1 MTPTADTAQHP
12 EVSEISD
19 LTEGLLSPSRTA
31 EVQQHLAQCD
41 LCSEV
46 RDSLEEIRGLLGTM
60 PDPEPMPEDI
70 AARIDAALAAEA
82 HPTPSTEDEPV
93 VVSRET
99 TTGEGAPSSRTA
111 TGSAPETG
119 SATAPDRPAGR
130 SSAATGPGR
139 RPARRRRRT
148 VVLGT
153 AFGAAV
159 IGMSVFFLQSLSPS
173 GDASKSVTD
182 GGVSAADSS
191 APAYAD
197 GTLEAQVRDLLGDE
211 TSQQSPG
218 VKKVPPEAD
227 TKSSSEALTPEAEPS
242 RSPMK
247 APVVAVPPV
256 CRRPPAAPRRPS
268 PSTRGRT
275 GERTPISSS
284 FRTRATPHAFRP
296 MSWPPPAWT
305 PPRSL
310 PVNCC
315 SHAPTTAPEGRP
327 RPPRRV
333 RECISR
339 RIRWV
344 GCESLTDPV
353 GS

>member
-19 LTEGLLSPSRTA
+19 LTEGLLAPSRTA
-31 EVQQHLAQCD
+31 EVQQHLAECD
-41 LCSEV
+41 LCAEV

-60 PDPEPMPEDI
+60 PDAEPMPEDI

-82 HPTPSTEDEPV
+82 RPTPSTENEPV

-99 TTGEGAPSSRTA
+99 TTAEGATTDRTA
-111 TGSAPETG
+111 TGSASVAG
-119 SATAPDRPAGR
+119 SAPAPDRPAGR

-139 RPARRRRRT
+139 RPTRRRRT

-159 IGMSVFFLQSLSPS
+159 IGMSVFFLQSLAPS
-173 GDASKSVTD
+173 GDASTSDTD
-182 GGVSAADSS
+182 SGVSAADSS

-197 GTLEAQVRDLLGDE
+197 GTLEAQVRDLIGDE
-211 TSQQSPG
+211 ASQKSPG

-247 APVVAVPPV
+247 APVVAVPSCV
-256 CRRPPAAPRRPS
+256 QKA
-268 PSTRGRT
+268 TGRT
-275 GERTPISSS
+275 TPALALDEGTYRGTDAYLVVLPHTSDSSRVQAYVVAS
-284 FRTRATPHAFRP
+284 
-296 MSWPPPAWT
+296 SC
-305 PPRSL
+305 
-310 PVNCC
+310 VD
-315 SHAPTTAPEGRP
+315 TAPESPGQLLLARSYNRP
-327 RPPRRV
+327 
-333 RECISR
+333 
-339 RIRWV
+339 
-344 GCESLTDPV
+344 
-353 GS
+353 

>member
-1 MTPTADTAQHP
+1 MTPTPDLAQHP

-19 LTEGLLSPSRTA
+19 LTEGLLTPSRTE
-31 EVQQHLAQCD
+31 EVQQHLAECD
-41 LCSEV
+41 LCAEV

-82 HPTPSTEDEPV
+82 LSTPSTENEPV

-99 TTGEGAPSSRTA
+99 TTAEGATTNRTA
-111 TGSAPETG
+111 AGSASVTGST
-119 SATAPDRPAGR
+119 TAPDRPAGR

-139 RPARRRRRT
+139 RPTRRRRRT

-159 IGMSVFFLQSLSPS
+159 IGMSVFFLQSLAPS
-173 GDASKSVTD
+173 GDAAKSVTD

-211 TSQQSPG
+211 ASQKSPG

-247 APVVAVPPV
+247 APVVAVPPCV
-256 CRRPPAAPRRPS
+256 QKA
-268 PSTRGRT
+268 TGRT
-275 GERTPISSS
+275 TPALALDEGTYRGTDAYLVVLPHTSDSSRVQAYVVAS
-284 FRTRATPHAFRP
+284 
-296 MSWPPPAWT
+296 SC
-305 PPRSL
+305 
-310 PVNCC
+310 VD
-315 SHAPTTAPEGRP
+315 TAPESSGQLLLTRSYNRP
-327 RPPRRV
+327 
-333 RECISR
+333 
-339 RIRWV
+339 
-344 GCESLTDPV
+344 
-353 GS
+353 

>member
-1 MTPTADTAQHP
+1 MTPTPDLAQHP

-19 LTEGLLSPSRTA
+19 LTEGLLTPSRTA
-31 EVQQHLAQCD
+31 EVQQHLAECD
-41 LCSEV
+41 LCAEV
-46 RDSLEEIRGLLGTM
+46 RDSLEEVRGLLGTM

-82 HPTPSTEDEPV
+82 LPTSSAENEPV

-99 TTGEGAPSSRTA
+99 TTAEGATTNRTA
-111 TGSAPETG
+111 TGSASVTG
-119 SATAPDRPAGR
+119 STTAPDRPAGR

-139 RPARRRRRT
+139 RPGRRRRRT

-159 IGMSVFFLQSLSPS
+159 IGMSVFFLQSLAPS
-173 GDASKSVTD
+173 GDAAKSVTD

-211 TSQQSPG
+211 ASQKSPG

-247 APVVAVPPV
+247 APVVAVPPCV
-256 CRRPPAAPRRPS
+256 QKA
-268 PSTRGRT
+268 TGRT
-275 GERTPISSS
+275 TPALALDEGTYRGTDAYLVVLPHTSDSSRVQAYVVAS
-284 FRTRATPHAFRP
+284 
-296 MSWPPPAWT
+296 SC
-305 PPRSL
+305 
-310 PVNCC
+310 VD
-315 SHAPTTAPEGRP
+315 TAPESSGQLLLTRSYNRP
-327 RPPRRV
+327 
-333 RECISR
+333 
-339 RIRWV
+339 
-344 GCESLTDPV
+344 
-353 GS
+353 

>member
-19 LTEGLLSPSRTA
+19 LTEGLLAPSRTA

-82 HPTPSTEDEPV
+82 RPTPSTENEPV

-99 TTGEGAPSSRTA
+99 TTSEGATSTRTA
-111 TGSAPETG
+111 TGSASVTG

-139 RPARRRRRT
+139 RPGRRRRRT

-182 GGVSAADSS
+182 SGVSAADSS

-211 TSQQSPG
+211 ASQKSPG

-247 APVVAVPPV
+247 APVVAVPPCV
-256 CRRPPAAPRRPS
+256 QKA
-268 PSTRGRT
+268 TGRT
-275 GERTPISSS
+275 TPALALDEGTYRGTDAYLVVLPHTSDSSRVQAYVVAS
-284 FRTRATPHAFRP
+284 
-296 MSWPPPAWT
+296 SC
-305 PPRSL
+305 
-310 PVNCC
+310 VN
-315 SHAPTTAPEGRP
+315 TAPESSGQLLLTRSYNRP
-327 RPPRRV
+327 
-333 RECISR
+333 
-339 RIRWV
+339 
-344 GCESLTDPV
+344 
-353 GS
+353 

>member
-19 LTEGLLSPSRTA
+19 LTEGVLAPSRTA
-31 EVQQHLAQCD
+31 EVQQHLAECD
-41 LCSEV
+41 LCAEV

-60 PDPEPMPEDI
+60 PDAEPMPEDI

-82 HPTPSTEDEPV
+82 RPAPSTENEPV

-99 TTGEGAPSSRTA
+99 TTAEGATTDRTA
-111 TGSAPETG
+111 TGSASVTG
-119 SATAPDRPAGR
+119 SASAPDRPAGR

-139 RPARRRRRT
+139 RPTRRRRT

-159 IGMSVFFLQSLSPS
+159 IGMSVFFLQSLAPS
-173 GDASKSVTD
+173 GDASTSDTD
-182 GGVSAADSS
+182 SGVSAADSS

-197 GTLEAQVRDLLGDE
+197 GTLEAQVRDLIGDE
-211 TSQQSPG
+211 ASQKSPG

-247 APVVAVPPV
+247 APVVAVPSCV
-256 CRRPPAAPRRPS
+256 QKA
-268 PSTRGRT
+268 TGRT
-275 GERTPISSS
+275 TPALALDEGTYRGTDAYLVVLPHTSDSSRVQAYVVAS
-284 FRTRATPHAFRP
+284 
-296 MSWPPPAWT
+296 SC
-305 PPRSL
+305 
-310 PVNCC
+310 VD
-315 SHAPTTAPEGRP
+315 TAPESPGQLLLARSYNRP
-327 RPPRRV
+327 
-333 RECISR
+333 
-339 RIRWV
+339 
-344 GCESLTDPV
+344 
-353 GS
+353 

>member
-1 MTPTADTAQHP
+1 MTPTPDLAQHP

-19 LTEGLLSPSRTA
+19 LTEGLLTPSRTA
-31 EVQQHLAQCD
+31 EVQQHLAECD
-41 LCSEV
+41 LCAEV

-82 HPTPSTEDEPV
+82 LSTPSTENEPV
-93 VVSRET
+93 VVSRQT
-99 TTGEGAPSSRTA
+99 TTAEGATTNRTA
-111 TGSAPETG
+111 TGSASATG
-119 SATAPDRPAGR
+119 STTAPDRPAGR

-139 RPARRRRRT
+139 RPTRRRRRT

-159 IGMSVFFLQSLSPS
+159 IGMSVFFLQSLAPS
-173 GDASKSVTD
+173 GDAAKSVTD

-211 TSQQSPG
+211 ASPKSPG

-247 APVVAVPPV
+247 APVVAVPPCV
-256 CRRPPAAPRRPS
+256 QKA
-268 PSTRGRT
+268 TGRT
-275 GERTPISSS
+275 TPALALDEGTYRGTDAYLVVLPHTSDSSRVQAYVVAS
-284 FRTRATPHAFRP
+284 
-296 MSWPPPAWT
+296 SC
-305 PPRSL
+305 
-310 PVNCC
+310 VD
-315 SHAPTTAPEGRP
+315 TAPESSGQLLLTRSYNRP
-327 RPPRRV
+327 
-333 RECISR
+333 
-339 RIRWV
+339 
-344 GCESLTDPV
+344 
-353 GS
+353 

>member
-1 MTPTADTAQHP
+1 MTPTPDLAQHP

-19 LTEGLLSPSRTA
+19 LTEGLLTPSRTA
-31 EVQQHLAQCD
+31 EVQQHLAECD
-41 LCSEV
+41 LCAEV
-46 RDSLEEIRGLLGTM
+46 RDSLDEVRGLLGTM

-82 HPTPSTEDEPV
+82 LRTPSTENEPV

-99 TTGEGAPSSRTA
+99 TTDDNAMPNRTA
-111 TGSAPETG
+111 TGSASVTG
-119 SATAPDRPAGR
+119 STAAPDRPAGR

-173 GDASKSVTD
+173 GDAAKSVTD

-197 GTLEAQVRDLLGDE
+197 GTLEAQVRDLLGDKA
-211 TSQQSPG
+211 SQQSPG
-218 VKKVPPEAD
+218 AKKVPPEAD

-242 RSPMK
+242 RSPMQ
-247 APVVAVPPV
+247 APVVAVPPCV
-256 CRRPPAAPRRPS
+256 QKA
-268 PSTRGRT
+268 TGRT
-275 GERTPISSS
+275 TPALALDEGTYRGTDAYLVVLPHTSDSSRVQAYVVAS
-284 FRTRATPHAFRP
+284 
-296 MSWPPPAWT
+296 SC
-305 PPRSL
+305 
-310 PVNCC
+310 VD
-315 SHAPTTAPEGRP
+315 TAPESSGQLLLTRSYNRP
-327 RPPRRV
+327 
-333 RECISR
+333 
-339 RIRWV
+339 
-344 GCESLTDPV
+344 
-353 GS
+353 

>member
-19 LTEGLLSPSRTA
+19 LTEGLLAPSRTA

-60 PDPEPMPEDI
+60 PYPEPMPEDI

-82 HPTPSTEDEPV
+82 RPTPSTENESV

-99 TTGEGAPSSRTA
+99 TTGEGATTSRTA
-111 TGSAPETG
+111 AGSSSVTG

-139 RPARRRRRT
+139 RPGRRRRRT

-153 AFGAAV
+153 AFGAAI

-173 GDASKSVTD
+173 DDASKSVSD

-197 GTLEAQVRDLLGDE
+197 GTLEGQVRDLLGDQA
-211 TSQQSPG
+211 SQQSPG

-247 APVVAVPPV
+247 APVVAVPSCV
-256 CRRPPAAPRRPS
+256 QKA
-268 PSTRGRT
+268 TGRT
-275 GERTPISSS
+275 TPALALEEGTYRGTDAYLVVLPHTSDSSRVQAYVVAS
-284 FRTRATPHAFRP
+284 
-296 MSWPPPAWT
+296 SC
-305 PPRSL
+305 
-310 PVNCC
+310 VD
-315 SHAPTTAPEGRP
+315 TAPESPGQLLLTRSYNRP
-327 RPPRRV
+327 
-333 RECISR
+333 
-339 RIRWV
+339 
-344 GCESLTDPV
+344 
-353 GS
+353 

>member
-19 LTEGLLSPSRTA
+19 LTEGLLAPSRTA

-41 LCSEV
+41 LCSEI
-46 RDSLEEIRGLLGTM
+46 RDSLEEIRGLLGAM

-82 HPTPSTEDEPV
+82 GPTPSTENETV

-99 TTGEGAPSSRTA
+99 RTGEGATRSRTA
-111 TGSAPETG
+111 TGSASVTG

-139 RPARRRRRT
+139 RPGRRRRRT

-153 AFGAAV
+153 AFGAAI

-173 GDASKSVTD
+173 DDASKSVSD

-197 GTLEAQVRDLLGDE
+197 GTLEAQVRDLLGDKA
-211 TSQQSPG
+211 SQQSPG

-247 APVVAVPPV
+247 APVVAVPSCV
-256 CRRPPAAPRRPS
+256 QKA
-268 PSTRGRT
+268 TGRT
-275 GERTPISSS
+275 TPALALEEGTYRGTDAYLVVLPHTSDSSRVQAYVVAS
-284 FRTRATPHAFRP
+284 
-296 MSWPPPAWT
+296 SC
-305 PPRSL
+305 
-310 PVNCC
+310 VD
-315 SHAPTTAPEGRP
+315 TAPESSGQLLLTRSYNRP
-327 RPPRRV
+327 
-333 RECISR
+333 
-339 RIRWV
+339 
-344 GCESLTDPV
+344 
-353 GS
+353 

>member
-1 MTPTADTAQHP
+1 MTPTPDLAQHP

-19 LTEGLLSPSRTA
+19 LTEGLLTPSRTA
-31 EVQQHLAQCD
+31 EVQQHIAECD
-41 LCSEV
+41 LCAEV
-46 RDSLEEIRGLLGTM
+46 RDSLEEVRGLLGTM

-82 HPTPSTEDEPV
+82 LRTPSTENEPV

-99 TTGEGAPSSRTA
+99 TTDGNAMPNRTA
-111 TGSAPETG
+111 TGSASVTG
-119 SATAPDRPAGR
+119 STAAPDRPAGR

-139 RPARRRRRT
+139 RPGRRRRRT

-173 GDASKSVTD
+173 GDAAKSVTD

-197 GTLEAQVRDLLGDE
+197 GTLEAQVRDLLGDKA
-211 TSQQSPG
+211 SQQSPG

-247 APVVAVPPV
+247 APVVAVPPCV
-256 CRRPPAAPRRPS
+256 QKA
-268 PSTRGRT
+268 TGRT
-275 GERTPISSS
+275 TPALALDEGTYRGTDAYLVVLPHTSDSSRVQAYVVAS
-284 FRTRATPHAFRP
+284 
-296 MSWPPPAWT
+296 SC
-305 PPRSL
+305 
-310 PVNCC
+310 VD
-315 SHAPTTAPEGRP
+315 TAPESSGQLLLTRSYNRP
-327 RPPRRV
+327 
-333 RECISR
+333 
-339 RIRWV
+339 
-344 GCESLTDPV
+344 
-353 GS
+353 

>member
-1 MTPTADTAQHP
+1 MTSTADTAQHP

-19 LTEGLLSPSRTA
+19 LTEGLLSPSRAA
-31 EVQQHLAQCD
+31 EVRQHLAECD
-41 LCSEV
+41 LCTEV
-46 RDSLEEIRGLLGTM
+46 QDSLEEIRGLLGTM
-60 PDPEPMPEDI
+60 PAPEPMPDDI

-82 HPTPSTEDEPV
+82 RPAGPTEDEPV

-99 TTGEGAPSSRTA
+99 TTGEEATTSRTA
-111 TGSAPETG
+111 SGSTSVSG

-139 RPARRRRRT
+139 RPGRRRRRT

-159 IGMSVFFLQSLSPS
+159 IGMSVFFLQSVAPS
-173 GDASKSVTD
+173 GDAAKSVTD

-197 GTLEAQVRDLLGDE
+197 GTLEAQVQDLLGDE
-211 TSQQSPG
+211 ASQKSPG

-247 APVVAVPPV
+247 APVVAVPPCV
-256 CRRPPAAPRRPS
+256 QKA
-268 PSTRGRT
+268 TGRT
-275 GERTPISSS
+275 TPALALDEGTY
-284 FRTRATPHAFRP
+284 RGTDAYLVVLPHASDSSRVQAYVVA
-296 MSWPPPAWT
+296 S
-305 PPRSL
+305 SC
-310 PVNCC
+310 VD
-315 SHAPTTAPEGRP
+315 TAPESSGQLLLTRSYDRP
-327 RPPRRV
+327 
-333 RECISR
+333 
-339 RIRWV
+339 
-344 GCESLTDPV
+344 
-353 GS
+353 

>member
-1 MTPTADTAQHP
+1 MTPTPDLAQHP

-19 LTEGLLSPSRTA
+19 LTEGLLTPSRTA
-31 EVQQHLAQCD
+31 EVQQHLAECD
-41 LCSEV
+41 LCAEV

-82 HPTPSTEDEPV
+82 LSAPSTENEPV

-99 TTGEGAPSSRTA
+99 TTAEGATTNRTA
-111 TGSAPETG
+111 AGSASVTGST
-119 SATAPDRPAGR
+119 TAPDRPAGR

-139 RPARRRRRT
+139 RPTRRRRRT

-159 IGMSVFFLQSLSPS
+159 IGMSVFFLQSLAPS
-173 GDASKSVTD
+173 GDAAKSVTD

-211 TSQQSPG
+211 ASQKSPG
-218 VKKVPPEAD
+218 VKKVPPEGD

-247 APVVAVPPV
+247 APVVAVPPCV
-256 CRRPPAAPRRPS
+256 QKA
-268 PSTRGRT
+268 TGRT
-275 GERTPISSS
+275 TPALALDEGTYRGTDAYLVVLPHTSDSSRVQAYVVAS
-284 FRTRATPHAFRP
+284 
-296 MSWPPPAWT
+296 SC
-305 PPRSL
+305 
-310 PVNCC
+310 VD
-315 SHAPTTAPEGRP
+315 TAPESSGQLLLTRSYNRP
-327 RPPRRV
+327 
-333 RECISR
+333 
-339 RIRWV
+339 
-344 GCESLTDPV
+344 
-353 GS
+353 

>member
-1 MTPTADTAQHP
+1 MTPTPDLAQHP

-31 EVQQHLAQCD
+31 EVQQHIAECD
-41 LCSEV
+41 LCAEV
-46 RDSLEEIRGLLGTM
+46 RDSLDEVRGLLGTM

-82 HPTPSTEDEPV
+82 LSTPSTENEPV

-99 TTGEGAPSSRTA
+99 TTAEGATTNRTA
-111 TGSAPETG
+111 TGSASVTG
-119 SATAPDRPAGR
+119 STAAPDRPAGR

-173 GDASKSVTD
+173 GDAAKSVTD

-197 GTLEAQVRDLLGDE
+197 GTLEAQVRDLLGDKA
-211 TSQQSPG
+211 SQQSPG

-247 APVVAVPPV
+247 APVVAVPPCV
-256 CRRPPAAPRRPS
+256 QKA
-268 PSTRGRT
+268 TGRT
-275 GERTPISSS
+275 TPALALDEGTYRGTDAYLVVLPHTSDSSRVQAYVVAS
-284 FRTRATPHAFRP
+284 
-296 MSWPPPAWT
+296 SC
-305 PPRSL
+305 
-310 PVNCC
+310 VD
-315 SHAPTTAPEGRP
+315 TAPESSGQLLLTRSYNRP
-327 RPPRRV
+327 
-333 RECISR
+333 
-339 RIRWV
+339 
-344 GCESLTDPV
+344 
-353 GS
+353 

>member
-19 LTEGLLSPSRTA
+19 LTEGLLAPSRTA

-41 LCSEV
+41 LCSEI

-82 HPTPSTEDEPV
+82 GPTPSTENEPV

-99 TTGEGAPSSRTA
+99 TTGEGVTRSRTA
-111 TGSAPETG
+111 TCSASVTG

-139 RPARRRRRT
+139 PPGRRRRRT

-153 AFGAAV
+153 AFGAAI

-173 GDASKSVTD
+173 DDASKSVSD
-182 GGVSAADSS
+182 GGVTAADSS

-197 GTLEAQVRDLLGDE
+197 GTLEAQVRDLLGDKA
-211 TSQQSPG
+211 SRQSPG

-247 APVVAVPPV
+247 APVVAVPSCV
-256 CRRPPAAPRRPS
+256 QKA
-268 PSTRGRT
+268 TGRT
-275 GERTPISSS
+275 TPALALEEGTYRGTDAYLVVLPHTSDSSRVQAYVVAS
-284 FRTRATPHAFRP
+284 
-296 MSWPPPAWT
+296 SC
-305 PPRSL
+305 
-310 PVNCC
+310 VD
-315 SHAPTTAPEGRP
+315 TAPESSGQLLLTRSYNRP
-327 RPPRRV
+327 
-333 RECISR
+333 
-339 RIRWV
+339 
-344 GCESLTDPV
+344 
-353 GS
+353 

>member
-1 MTPTADTAQHP
+1 MTPTPDLAQHP

-19 LTEGLLSPSRTA
+19 LTEGLLTPSRTA
-31 EVQQHLAQCD
+31 EVQQHLAECD
-41 LCSEV
+41 LCAEV
-46 RDSLEEIRGLLGTM
+46 RDSLEEVRGLLGTM

-70 AARIDAALAAEA
+70 AARIDTALAAEA
-82 HPTPSTEDEPV
+82 LPTSSTENEPV

-99 TTGEGAPSSRTA
+99 TTAEGATTNRTA
-111 TGSAPETG
+111 TGSASVTG
-119 SATAPDRPAGR
+119 STTAPDRPAGR

-139 RPARRRRRT
+139 RPGRRRRRT

-159 IGMSVFFLQSLSPS
+159 IGMSVFFLQSLAPS
-173 GDASKSVTD
+173 GDAAKSVTD

-211 TSQQSPG
+211 ASQKSPG

-247 APVVAVPPV
+247 APVVAVPPCV
-256 CRRPPAAPRRPS
+256 QKA
-268 PSTRGRT
+268 TGRT
-275 GERTPISSS
+275 TPALALDEGTYRGTDAYLVVLPHTSDSSRVQAYVVAS
-284 FRTRATPHAFRP
+284 
-296 MSWPPPAWT
+296 SC
-305 PPRSL
+305 
-310 PVNCC
+310 VD
-315 SHAPTTAPEGRP
+315 TAPQSSGQLLLTRSYNRP
-327 RPPRRV
+327 
-333 RECISR
+333 
-339 RIRWV
+339 
-344 GCESLTDPV
+344 
-353 GS
+353 

>member
-1 MTPTADTAQHP
+1 MTSTADTAQHP

-19 LTEGLLSPSRTA
+19 LTEGLLSPSRAAEVRQHLAECDLCA
-31 EVQQHLAQCD
+31 EVQ
-41 LCSEV
+41 
-46 RDSLEEIRGLLGTM
+46 DSLEEIRGLLGTM
-60 PDPEPMPEDI
+60 PAPEPMPEDI

-82 HPTPSTEDEPV
+82 RPAAPTDDKPV

-99 TTGEGAPSSRTA
+99 TTEEDATTSRTA
-111 TGSAPETG
+111 SGSTSGSG

-139 RPARRRRRT
+139 RPARRRKRA

-159 IGMSVFFLQSLSPS
+159 IGMSVFFLQSVAPS
-173 GDASKSVTD
+173 GDAAKSVTD

-197 GTLEAQVRDLLGDE
+197 GTLEAQVQDLLGDE
-211 TSQQSPG
+211 ASQKSPG

-247 APVVAVPPV
+247 APVVAVPPCV
-256 CRRPPAAPRRPS
+256 QKA
-268 PSTRGRT
+268 TGRT
-275 GERTPISSS
+275 TAALALDEGTYRGTD
-284 FRTRATPHAFRP
+284 AYLVVLPHASDSSRVQAYVVA
-296 MSWPPPAWT
+296 S
-305 PPRSL
+305 SC
-310 PVNCC
+310 VD
-315 SHAPTTAPEGRP
+315 TAPESSGQLLLTRSYNRP
-327 RPPRRV
+327 
-333 RECISR
+333 
-339 RIRWV
+339 
-344 GCESLTDPV
+344 
-353 GS
+353 